1 MNTQQIGVFLLL
13 LSISGAA
20 EVPKESVTFS
30 LHDYNDLYR
39 RAELKDLQRQVVDE
53 RADLQ
58 REKKELEDRYLKQQR
73 ARVERLE
80 VLPQNW
86 QLLRHKA
93 EGECQLQHGQE
104 RAPAT
109 YNFIMDFRIFENQ
122 WTAIR
127 LIDAQTIVTDWS
139 IQRRP
144 AVSAAELELVT
155 LGLDSFLTVQR
166 RPEVEEAEAWED
178 HTLVTNVSG
187 VYRISFRAHSQVRSN
202 RQLQT
207 LQLNLL
213 HPITET
219 KLRLGTQQGRIREI
233 SVEPSAHWE
242 TKEAANVTDME
253 LKLPSTKQL
262 SVKWRIV
269 PRESDDGLGGLEAAS
284 PDTQAAQ
291 VEASVVHDALHS
303 VDESILQSLHS
314 FKYVLDSE
322 QSLNQIE
329 IHFPGSERIT
339 SVVAP
344 GMTTWKT
351 SPLNTTNLEGSKVR
365 ISFKSS
371 AISKEVSILVTTELS
386 VAQHGLIRLPTAYC
400 QRVLR
405 QSGTMAVV
413 KLSNIELHQE
423 AAAGVARLGLDQVPL
438 HMSSRA
444 GRPIILAYKFLAA
457 AHAVDLS
464 VIHHE
469 ELNTLE
475 SVVDTALYKV
485 LVVDGQLM
493 HSLMLQ
499 LQNTQRQYMAIQGIA
514 QNATIWTTRVNS
526 MDSKLASQGA
536 ALLVP
541 LQAGAGAQ
549 AKSSVEIAWVEPLEL
564 QRNGTVR
571 LKPPRLDMPMAA
583 LSVEVWFP
591 KEYEVN
597 FTTTM
602 RQVETYSQRQPSAV
616 NYKTESHVVEQDFDF
631 ASVPRSKNAGVKSK
645 MPTAGSRWR
654 FEQLLV
660 VDGKADLEIAYQQP
674 REVPVSWQ
682 KYFGKLWEHVL

>member
-1 MNTQQIGVFLLL
+1 
-13 LSISGAA
+13 
-20 EVPKESVTFS
+20 
-30 LHDYNDLYR
+30 
-39 RAELKDLQRQVVDE
+39 
-53 RADLQ
+53 
-58 REKKELEDRYLKQQR
+58 
-73 ARVERLE
+73 
-80 VLPQNW
+80 
-86 QLLRHKA
+86 
-93 EGECQLQHGQE
+93 
-104 RAPAT
+104 
-109 YNFIMDFRIFENQ
+109 MDFRIFENQ

-187 VYRISFRAHSQVRSN
+187 VYRI
-202 RQLQT
+202 
-207 LQLNLL
+207 
-213 HPITET
+213 
-219 KLRLGTQQGRIREI
+219 GMEI

-269 PRESDDGLGGLEAAS
+269 PRD
-284 PDTQAAQ
+284 
-291 VEASVVHDALHS
+291 
-303 VDESILQSLHS
+303 
-314 FKYVLDSE
+314 
-322 QSLNQIE
+322 
-329 IHFPGSERIT
+329 
-339 SVVAP
+339 
-344 GMTTWKT
+344 
-351 SPLNTTNLEGSKVR
+351 KVR

-526 MDSKLASQGA
+526 MDSKLASQ
-536 ALLVP
+536 
-541 LQAGAGAQ
+541 